1 MYLRQRLVGLAM
13 NTSNMQQKEGNNLVK
28 KSKVRN
34 ISDNCY
40 HSVNVVHLAS
50 FRKLLSDSLARG
62 CKETLR
68 GWSGQQECSFILFI
82 DRDLETG
89 SLFCMR
95 QTAVKLSAL
104 FPGWH

>member
-50 FRKLLSDSLARG
+50 FRKLLSDTMASG

-68 GWSGQQECSFILFI
+68 GCL
-82 DRDLETG
+82 G
-89 SLFCMR
+89 SKN
-95 QTAVKLSAL
+95 AVYI
-104 FPGWH
+104 FYR